1 MGWDMNCDSIIEAM
15 ERCVKEKCENCPYT
29 LLRGRCTA
37 HLMRN
42 ALEVLRCQKDEIAS
56 ISDLYVD
63 ALESI
68 RLASEAC
75 KDMSASPPVL
85 HIVVEGG
92 QVNFSGGT
100 IRLLKEGG
108 VLEGNGTD

>member
-1 MGWDMNCDSIIEAM
+1 MNCDSIIEEM
-15 ERCVKEKCENCPYT
+15 ERCVKEKCENCPYKS
-29 LLRGRCTA
+29 LGHCTA
-37 HLMRN
+37 HLMRK
-42 ALEVLRCQKDEIAS
+42 ALTVLRWQKDEIAR
-56 ISDLYVD
+56 IGDLYVD

-75 KDMSASPPVL
+75 KDISASPPVL